1 MKSILP
7 DNRGAAPHDPG
18 SAPQRGRLIRAV
30 KESLRDLGTQLSQ
43 LNHSVGTR
51 LDLRATDLGC
61 LDLISQ
67 HGPIS
72 PSALAKR
79 AGLHPATMT
88 GVLDR
93 LERGGWIERDRDPS
107 DRRGVV
113 VQVARGRGPEILRLY
128 LVDSGMNAAMDDI
141 CAGYDDEEL
150 QLLVGFLRRTAD
162 AGRAAAEKLGGGG
175 S

>member
-1 MKSILP
+1 METIALEG
-7 DNRGAAPHDPG
+7 RGKAPR
-18 SAPQRGRLIRAV
+18 RGRLNRAV

-43 LNHSVGTR
+43 LNNSVGSR

-61 LDLISQ
+61 LDVISQ
-67 HGPIS
+67 SGQIS

-93 LERGGWIERDRDPS
+93 LERGGWIERDRDPN

-113 VQVARGRGPEILRLY
+113 VQVARGRGAEILRLY
-128 LVDSGMNAAMDDI
+128 LVDSGMNEAIDQICSDYRDD
-141 CAGYDDEEL
+141 DLE
-150 QLLVGFLRRTAD
+150 LLVGFLRRTAD
-162 AGRAAAEKLGGGG
+162 AGRAAADKLAA